1 MSHLLHDYIAQQLAR
16 RVRERSVVVWYDPR
30 SEFEPF
36 LTELEVTPGSGLA
49 EVEIDGAQ
57 VQVASYDESMYALRA
72 AVEPLVEGDEPAQ
85 LVLYLR
91 GLERSKDSPLMEL
104 ELAGTRWEPQLR
116 QLVRYALQQRFTAGV
131 IDDLLDRDS
140 LEYDDIVQ
148 AAAGGTGGDELPS
161 VLKTIVGRGTPEA
174 QLSAWLADPELDA
187 PIVEKHA
194 SVELSKLIAARLGLE
209 LAGDDISKWRAVA
222 ARFVLAVEFRSD
234 LRAEPP
240 QELDSIPTTTSDVER
255 RSRSIAA
262 LLRKNAADAYPV
274 LADQVEQELGLKVS
288 SVDPLALGAIDTFR
302 FEEHAL
308 LNRCSGLVQQGGYEQ
323 AQEVAEERRASFW
336 LANNV
341 DRQAQWEAIHLAAA
355 LGALASKVDAGLAT
369 APTSPAGWIEQYAN
383 EWHHLDRAQRRFE
396 AWLSK
401 LEDEPD
407 ERAIVAVRSSYEA
420 VLNKQARGFVAS
432 LADAGWAVEGVRK
445 QTSIFDSLVRP
456 DKGRVAFFLVDAM
469 RYEMGAELAERLED
483 HGEVVIDPA
492 VGVLPSITVT
502 GMAALMP
509 GASTTYDVVERG
521 GKLAAEVNGSVLP
534 DLKARKKHLA
544 ARAPSSVDL
553 DLGEV
558 LGLSQ
563 SKLTRKIGNHDL
575 IVVRSQEI
583 DAFGEGG
590 FSYHARS
597 VMDTVIN
604 DLARAVRKLA
614 RVGISRAVIASDH
627 GHLFAAEERDDSMK
641 IEAPGGDKVE
651 LHRRCW
657 IGRGGS
663 TPSACVRV
671 GARELGND
679 TDLEFVFPT
688 SCGVFKAG
696 GDLSFHHGGPTP
708 QEMVIPVITVRST
721 TPATEDAGTAELAAA
736 DVPNAITNR
745 MFSVKLSY
753 ASMLGTDTPV
763 MPTLMSNGRQVGRVG
778 MALGADLRADGS
790 VALAVGT
797 EAIVGFMLDDDSV
810 ESVRIVVLDPATDAE
825 LYRSPEIP
833 VRLGVV

>member
-116 QLVRYALQQRFTAGV
+116 QLARYALQQRFTAGV

-194 SVELSKLIAARLGLE
+194 AVELSKLIAARLGLE

-262 LLRKNAADAYPV
+262 LLRKNAADAYPA
-274 LADQVEQELGLKVS
+274 LADQVERELGLKVS

-420 VLNKQARGFVAS
+420 VLNKQARGFAAS

-445 QTSIFDSLVRP
+445 NLYLEDEPDERAIVAVRSSYEAVLNKQAAGIRSEPGRRRLGPSKACASRPAIFDSLVRP

-509 GASTTYDVVERG
+509 GASTTYDCRGTRRQARSRSER
-521 GKLAAEVNGSVLP
+521 
-534 DLKARKKHLA
+534 
-544 ARAPSSVDL
+544 
-553 DLGEV
+553 
-558 LGLSQ
+558 
-563 SKLTRKIGNHDL
+563 
-575 IVVRSQEI
+575 VRS
-583 DAFGEGG
+583 
-590 FSYHARS
+590 S
-597 VMDTVIN
+597 
-604 DLARAVRKLA
+604 
-614 RVGISRAVIASDH
+614 
-627 GHLFAAEERDDSMK
+627 
-641 IEAPGGDKVE
+641 
-651 LHRRCW
+651 
-657 IGRGGS
+657 
-663 TPSACVRV
+663 
-671 GARELGND
+671 
-679 TDLEFVFPT
+679 
-688 SCGVFKAG
+688 
-696 GDLSFHHGGPTP
+696 
-708 QEMVIPVITVRST
+708 
-721 TPATEDAGTAELAAA
+721 
-736 DVPNAITNR
+736 
-745 MFSVKLSY
+745 
-753 ASMLGTDTPV
+753 
-763 MPTLMSNGRQVGRVG
+763 
-778 MALGADLRADGS
+778 
-790 VALAVGT
+790 
-797 EAIVGFMLDDDSV
+797 
-810 ESVRIVVLDPATDAE
+810 
-825 LYRSPEIP
+825 
-833 VRLGVV
+833 

>member
-16 RVRERSVVVWYDPR
+16 HVRERSVVVWYDPR
-30 SEFEPF
+30 REFEPF
-36 LTELEVTPGSGLA
+36 LAELEVMPGSGLA
-49 EVEIDGAQ
+49 EAEIDGVQ
-57 VQVASYDESMYALRA
+57 VHVASYNGSMYALRA
-72 AVEPLVEGDEPAQ
+72 AVEPLVEGDRPVQ

-91 GLERSKDSPLMEL
+91 GQEHSKDSPLMEL
-104 ELAGTRWEPQLR
+104 ELAGDRWEPQLR
-116 QLVRYALQQRFTAGV
+116 QLARNALRQRFTEGV
-131 IDDLLDRDS
+131 IDELLNRDS
-140 LEYDDIVQ
+140 LEYNDIAR
-148 AAAGGTGGDELPS
+148 AAEGGTAGDELPS
-161 VLKTIVGRGTPEA
+161 VLKTIVGRGSAEA
-174 QLSAWLADPELDA
+174 QLAAWLASPDLDVA
-187 PIVEKHA
+187 IVEKRA
-194 SVELSKLIAARLGLE
+194 TSELSKLITARLGLE
-209 LAGDDISKWRAVA
+209 LAGNEVTKWRAVT

-240 QELDSIPTTTSDVER
+240 QQLDSIPTTTSEVEHR
-255 RSRSIAA
+255 CRSIAA
-262 LLRKNAADAYPV
+262 LLRRNAADAYPAI
-274 LADQVEQELGLKVS
+274 ADQVELELELKVS
-288 SVDPLALGAIDTFR
+288 SVDPLELGAIDTFR
-302 FEEHAL
+302 FEEYAL
-308 LNRCSGLVQQGGYEQ
+308 LDRCSELVQQGDYEQ
-323 AQEVAEERRASFW
+323 AQEVAEERRESFW
-336 LANNV
+336 LAGNV
-341 DRQAQWEAIHLAAA
+341 NRQAQWEAIHLAAA
-355 LGALASKVDAGLAT
+355 LGALATEVEVALVT

-383 EWHHLDRAQRRFE
+383 EWHRLDRAQRRFE
-396 AWLSK
+396 ALLPK

-407 ERAIVAVRSSYEA
+407 ERAVAAVRSRYEA
-420 VLNKQARGFVAS
+420 VLDKLAQGFATG
-432 LADAGWAVEGVRK
+432 LADAGWAVEGLRK
-445 QTSIFDSLVRP
+445 QTSVFDSLVRP

-483 HGEVVIDPA
+483 HGEVVIAPA

-509 GASTTYDVVERG
+509 GASTTYDVVERV
-521 GKLAAEVNGSVLP
+521 GKLAAAVDGSVLS
-534 DLKARKKHLA
+534 DLKARKRHLA
-544 ARAPSSVDL
+544 AWVPSSVDL
-553 DLGEV
+553 DLGAV
-558 LGLSQ
+558 LSLSQ
-563 SKLTRKIGNHDL
+563 SKLTRRIDNHDL

-590 FSYHARS
+590 FSYQARA
-597 VMDTVIN
+597 VMDTVLN

-614 RVGISRAVIASDH
+614 RVGISRAVITSDH
-627 GHLFAAEERDDSMK
+627 GHLFVAEDRDDSMK
-641 IEAPGGDKVE
+641 IEAPGGDQVE

-696 GDLSFHHGGPTP
+696 GDLSFHHGGPTL
-708 QEMVIPVITVRST
+708 QELVIPVITVRST
-721 TPATEDAGTAELAAA
+721 TLATEDAGAAALAVA
-736 DVPNAITNR
+736 DVPDAITNR

-778 MALGADLRADGS
+778 MALGADLLADGS
-790 VALAVGT
+790 VALAVGI
-797 EAIVGFMLDDDSV
+797 EATVGFMLDDDSV
-810 ESVRIVVLDPATDAE
+810 ESVRVVVLDPATDAE

>member
-1 MSHLLHDYIAQQLAR
+1 MSHLLHDYLARQLAR
-16 RVRERSVVVWYDPR
+16 HVRERTVVVWYDPR

-36 LTELEVTPGSGLA
+36 LNELGVVTSAGLS
-49 EVEIDGAQ
+49 EVEIDGVE
-57 VQVASYDESMYALRA
+57 VQVASFDGSFFGVRA
-72 AVEPLVEGDEPAQ
+72 TVEPLVERDEPAH

-116 QLVRYALQQRFTAGV
+116 QLARIALQQRFTAGV
-131 IDDLLDRDS
+131 IDELLDRDN
-140 LEYDDIVQ
+140 LEYDDIAR
-148 AAAGGTGGDELPS
+148 AADVGTDGDELPS
-161 VLKTIVGRGTPEA
+161 VLKTIVGGGSPEA
-174 QLSAWLADPELDA
+174 QLAAWLADPGLDA
-187 PIVEKHA
+187 AIVEKQAA
-194 SVELSKLIAARLGLE
+194 SELSKLITARLGLE
-209 LAGDDISKWRAVA
+209 LAGNDVVRWRAVA

-240 QELDSIPTTTSDVER
+240 QQLDSIPTTTPDVEH
-255 RSRSIAA
+255 RSRGIAA
-262 LLRKNAADAYPV
+262 LLRRKSAAAYPAI
-274 LADQVEQELGLKVS
+274 ADQVEQELGLKAS
-288 SVDPLALGAIDTFR
+288 SVDPMALGAIDTFR

-308 LNRCSGLVQQGGYEQ
+308 LDRCSELVQQGDYEQ

-336 LANNV
+336 LADNV
-341 DRQAQWEAIHLAAA
+341 DRQAQWEAIRLAAVV
-355 LGALASKVDAGLAT
+355 GALASEVEAALAS
-369 APTSPAGWIEQYAN
+369 APNSPAGWIEQYAN
-383 EWHHLDRAQRRFE
+383 EWHRLDRAQRRFE
-396 AWLSK
+396 AWLPI

-407 ERAIVAVRSSYEA
+407 ERAIAAVRSSYEA
-420 VLNKQARGFVAS
+420 VLDQLARGFAAS

-445 QTSIFDSLVRP
+445 QTSVFDDLVRP

-483 HGEVVIDPA
+483 QGEVVIDPA

-544 ARAPSSVDL
+544 ARVPSSIDL

-558 LGLSQ
+558 LGRSQ
-563 SKLTRKIGNHDL
+563 SKLTEKIGKHDL

-590 FSYHARS
+590 FSHQARR

-614 RVGISRAVIASDH
+614 HVGISRAVIASDH
-627 GHLFAAEERDDSMK
+627 GHLFGAEDLDNSMK
-641 IEAPGGDKVE
+641 IESPGGEKVE

-657 IGRGGS
+657 IGLGGS
-663 TPSACVRV
+663 TPSPCVRV

-679 TDLEFVFPT
+679 SDLEFVFPT
-688 SCGVFKAG
+688 NCGVFKAG
-696 GDLSFHHGGPTP
+696 GDLSFHHGGPTL

-721 TPATEDAGTAELAAA
+721 MPATEGGIAAELAVA
-736 DVPNAITNR
+736 DVPEAITNR
-745 MFSVKLSY
+745 VFSVRLSY

-763 MPTLMSNGRQVGRVG
+763 MPTLMSSGRQVGGVG
-778 MALGADLRADGS
+778 IALGADLRTDGS
-790 VALAVGT
+790 VALAAGT
-797 EAIVGFMLDDDSV
+797 EATVGFVLEDDSV
-810 ESVRIVVLDPATDAE
+810 ESVRIVVLNPATDAE
-825 LYRSPEIP
+825 LFRSPEIP
-833 VRLGVV
+833 VHLGVA